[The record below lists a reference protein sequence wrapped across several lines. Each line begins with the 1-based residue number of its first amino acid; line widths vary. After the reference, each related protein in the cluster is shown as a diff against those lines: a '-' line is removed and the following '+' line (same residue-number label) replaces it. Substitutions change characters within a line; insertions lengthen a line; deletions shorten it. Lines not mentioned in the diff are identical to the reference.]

1 MSIAD
6 HRYVSFTTFKRDGS
20 PVALPVWIAPL
31 GDGRVAFTT
40 DPESWKAK
48 RLANDPR
55 VELRPSDVR
64 GKVPDGA
71 EVVTGTGVVV
81 TEGPDLDA
89 AKAAIRKAYGIQ
101 YQALV
106 WGAALK
112 RLLRLH
118 QAPEA
123 AVVVTPDAPAA

>member
-1 MSIAD
+1 MSIGE

-31 GDGRVAFTT
+31 GEGRVGFTT
-40 DPESWKAK
+40 SPESFKAK
-48 RLANDPR
+48 RLARDPR
-55 VELRPSDVR
+55 VELRPCDMR
-64 GKVPDGA
+64 GNVPDGA

-81 TEGPDLDA
+81 TEGDELRWVQ
-89 AKAAIRKAYGIQ
+89 AAIRRSYGLQ

-106 WGAALK
+106 WGSALK

-118 QAPEA
+118 QPPEA
-123 AVVVTPDAPAA
+123 AVVITLDQPDA